1 MSHVGGSFYSSHPT
15 GAPNLP
21 AIPGIPQQPPP
32 LTPGRA
38 PLQTLEQG
46 VPAQTHNQQH
56 PPPTYSLPGLNQPS
70 QSQPMQTSPHF
81 PRDREVAEPRERS
94 NMEIEYDSS
103 RREQPRDREMPDP
116 PVHER
121 SQATPQ
127 QSHAEPVQMHAPVP
141 VGPQM
146 RNIQNGLLSNGA
158 QQAGPALPQP
168 PPNGQVMVPPQYE
181 RTPQGGVQQTAVQN
195 LIPFPGEQGMQ
206 QMAAQGV
213 GPGQQ
218 PILNDA
224 LSYLDQVKVQFA
236 GNPDVYN
243 QFLDIMKDFKSQ
255 AIDTPG
261 VIGRVSQLFKGNPGL
276 IQGFNTFLPPGYRIE
291 CGTADDPNQIR
302 VTTPMGTTHSPM
314 GTAVQPPS
322 ERRAATEDRTN
333 DAHAFE
339 PNPHGDDSRWPGS
352 YHQKHTFSSGTPAHG
367 GPTDAPRTS
376 PFSAGPGHA
385 HQRGVN
391 EAILAHQ
398 QEERGVT
405 QLQNA
410 VSAATGMSP
419 MAEPSGPVVG
429 GPNGIASA
437 QQGGA
442 GAERR
447 NGPVEFNHAI
457 SYVNKIK
464 VSRPYTS
471 SISAF

>member
-1 MSHVGGSFYSSHPT
+1 M
-15 GAPNLP
+15 
-21 AIPGIPQQPPP
+21 QP
-32 LTPGRA
+32 
-38 PLQTLEQG
+38 LEQSISA
-46 VPAQTHNQQH
+46 PAHNQHHQ
-56 PPPTYSLPGLNQPS
+56 PGNYSLPGLNQPP
-70 QSQPMQTSPHF
+70 QAQQVHPSPQF
-81 PRDREVAEPRERS
+81 QREREIPEPRERNAREMEYDLGRRDPPRDRE
-94 NMEIEYDSS
+94 IQ
-103 RREQPRDREMPDP
+103 EQPIRD
-116 PVHER
+116 R

-127 QSHAEPVQMHAPVP
+127 QSHAEPVQMHQPVP

-146 RNIQNGLLSNGA
+146 RNIQNGLLSNAA
-158 QQAGPALPQP
+158 QQNGPAPP
-168 PPNGQVMVPPQYE
+168 PAPPNGQGIVPPQYE
-181 RTPQGGVQQTAVQN
+181 RTPQATAQQTAAQN
-195 LIPFPGEQGMQ
+195 MIPFSNDQGMQ
-206 QMAAQGV
+206 QMAVQGV
-213 GPGQQ
+213 TPGQQ

-261 VIGRVSQLFKGNPGL
+261 VIGRVSQLFKGNPSL

-314 GTAVQPPS
+314 GTTVQPPT
-322 ERRAATEDRTN
+322 ERRAGTEDRTN
-333 DAHAFE
+333 DPHLFE
-339 PNPHGDDSRWPGS
+339 PNPSGEDSRWTNS
-352 YHQKHTFSSGTPAHG
+352 YPPKRAFSSGTPARG
-367 GPTDAPRTS
+367 APPDAGRAS
-376 PFSAGPGHA
+376 PFPPAVGHA
-385 HQRGVN
+385 HQRGLN

-419 MAEPSGPVVG
+419 LAEPANQAQN
-429 GPNGIASA
+429 GPNGIASN

-464 VSRPYTS
+464 VNRTYQPFHIILLTLSLEPFLF
-471 SISAF
+471 SA